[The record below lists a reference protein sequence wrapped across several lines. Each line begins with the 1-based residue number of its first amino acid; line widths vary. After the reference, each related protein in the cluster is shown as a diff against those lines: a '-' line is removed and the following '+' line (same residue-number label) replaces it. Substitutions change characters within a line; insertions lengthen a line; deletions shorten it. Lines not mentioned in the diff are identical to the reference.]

1 MWQNSHK
8 VHHLNHF
15 QACSL
20 VILVYT
26 FTHVC
31 SVVHVQLFVTPWTVA
46 LQAPLSMGFSRQEY
60 WSGLSFPSPGKSSQ
74 PRDQTLI
81 SYVACSGSV
90 FFTTSAPWEAQW
102 NHSALPLSRLPS
114 FTHVTFKGMVLL
126 VQLVAAGLFSWLWGC
141 SVTSCVFLH
150 PEDGRLGCVH
160 FRATVSIVALPILCL
175 PLGARMYTFLWGY
188 LSKPLFN

>member
-1 MWQNSHK
+1 MPPK
-8 VHHLNHF
+8 VPPLSFSAPPCPKHIHSLTSDSRLFMLACMLNHF
-15 QACSL
+15 NC
-20 VILVYT
+20 
-26 FTHVC
+26 
-31 SVVHVQLFVTPWTVA
+31 VQPFVTPCTVD

-126 VQLVAAGLFSWLWGC
+126 MQLVAAGLFSWL
-141 SVTSCVFLH
+141 
-150 PEDGRLGCVH
+150 
-160 FRATVSIVALPILCL
+160 
-175 PLGARMYTFLWGY
+175 
-188 LSKPLFN
+188 